1 MSTSSRRH
9 EREVGPRLPRHTRR
23 HPSAASTH
31 LTELGTDVVATRLR
45 TLGHPTRIRIL
56 QALDGRPKT
65 FDRLVGD
72 VGEPDAAVLAHLTV
86 LFRAG
91 IVRRVEDA
99 DRPTWELVD
108 WPSLWVVDQ
117 LAFRLR
123 QRAFEDAAADAAGEE
138 PSSCA

>member
-1 MSTSSRRH
+1 MSTSRKH
-9 EREVGPRLPRHTRR
+9 EREVGPRLPRHPRR

-45 TLGHPTRIRIL
+45 TLGHPTRLRIL
-56 QALDGRPKT
+56 RALDGRPCT
-65 FDRLVGD
+65 FDRLVTD
-72 VGEPDAAVLAHLTV
+72 VGEPDAVVHAHLAV

-91 IVRRVEDA
+91 IVRRLED
-99 DRPTWELVD
+99 REPPVYELVD

-123 QRAFEDAAADAAGEE
+123 QRVFADTADDAVDGEG
-138 PSSCA
+138 SSCA

>member
-1 MSTSSRRH
+1 MSTSRKH

-45 TLGHPTRIRIL
+45 TLGHPTRLRIL
-56 QALDGRPKT
+56 RALDGRPCT
-65 FDRLVGD
+65 LDRLVTD
-72 VGEPDAAVLAHLTV
+72 VGEPDAAVHAHLAV

-91 IVRRVEDA
+91 IIRRVEDA
-99 DRPTWELVD
+99 DRPVYELAD

-123 QRAFEDAAADAAGEE
+123 QGVFEDAADEQGEGH
-138 PSSCA
+138 SA